1 MCILFKYM
9 CVSIHTHT
17 HAHMTFHIIL
27 LEIFIET
34 LKFKWILQTYLSI
47 INDTIIVGYFLLF
60 IQRPF
65 VKFSHEK

>member
-1 MCILFKYM
+1 MCLLFKYV
-9 CVSIHTHT
+9 CLYKHTHV
-17 HAHMTFHIIL
+17 HIWLVIIL
-27 LEIFIET
+27 LEIFIEN
-34 LKFKWILQTYLSI
+34 LKFQWILQTYLLI